1 MPNRIIKESIC
12 TSDDIDKLS
21 WFEEIVWYRLIVQ
34 CDDFGRYDG
43 RPPIIK
49 NTCFPLKDDGLKLK
63 EVIAALDKLAKLK
76 MIRFY
81 TVDGKKYLYIPS
93 WDSHQNRRATVSK
106 YPDPPCECEQ
116 DDNACEQ
123 MISDDIN
130 CNQVQADAPDTR
142 YSILDTRY
150 SNNTMSFADVVMEQW
165 NQLGVTNITKI
176 SAGSQRA
183 KMLTARVNE
192 HGEESVLKAID
203 NIKHSTFL
211 HGKNDKGWT
220 ITFDWFIK
228 PTNFVKVLEG
238 NYADKTPA
246 KVETRKGVP
255 YGGAQKPTDVKSAYL
270 RLCEELMG
278 EDPEE
283 VTA

>member
-12 TSDDIDKLS
+12 TSDDIDRLS
-21 WFEEIVWYRLIVQ
+21 WFEEVLWYRLIVQ

-43 RPPIIK
+43 RPVIIK
-49 NTCFPLKDDGLKLK
+49 NSCFPLKDESLKLK
-63 EVIAALDKLAKLK
+63 TVVAALNTLSRMK
-76 MIRFY
+76 MVAFY

-93 WDSHQNRRATVSK
+93 WRSHQNPRASTSK
-106 YPDPPCECEQ
+106 YPDPPSECERNPDTCNQ
-116 DDNACEQ
+116 T
-123 MISDDIN
+123 ISDDIN
-130 CNQVQADAPDTR
+130 CNQMQADVADIR
-142 YSILDTRY
+142 YSIFDIRY

-192 HGEESVLKAID
+192 HGEESVIKAID

-220 ITFDWFIK
+220 ITFDWFVK

-238 NYADKTPA
+238 NYTDKQPTVTKKSGTA
-246 KVETRKGVP
+246 
-255 YGGAQKPTDVKSAYL
+255 YGGQIDPADARAAYF
-270 RLCEELMG
+270 RLCEELG
-278 EDPEE
+278 EDPEA
-283 VTA
+283 TA